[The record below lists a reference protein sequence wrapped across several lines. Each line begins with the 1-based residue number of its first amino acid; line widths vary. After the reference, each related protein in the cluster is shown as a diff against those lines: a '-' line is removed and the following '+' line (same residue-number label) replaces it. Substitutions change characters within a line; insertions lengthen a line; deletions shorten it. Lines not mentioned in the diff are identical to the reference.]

1 MPDWRDEY
9 LASLREAEQ
18 DNPVNHELIQ
28 ACSQL
33 QDRIAVLEAEKA
45 ALQETGAGAAA
56 GAPPVPA
63 SSRRDAAAAAAA
75 AAAGPAAASDPSV
88 ARLRLDLAEALRAQG
103 LLQSR
108 VKTAEGELQRL
119 RSKTADDSRA
129 IRQLTSER
137 NVLATKVR
145 DRDEELRGK
154 SKLVENVQD
163 ELLALTLQLNVTEQK
178 KAKIEAENKE
188 LVERWMKRKG
198 QEAEALNLANEPLF
212 TRRQ

>member
-18 DNPVNHELIQ
+18 NNPVNHELIQ

-45 ALQETGAGAAA
+45 ALLQETTGFGAAA
-56 GAPPVPA
+56 ATTAPTPA
-63 SSRRDAAAAAAA
+63 SSRRDAVAAATSSS
-75 AAAGPAAASDPSV
+75 PSDPSV
-88 ARLRLDLAEALRAQG
+88 AKLRLDLAEALRAQG

-108 VKTAEGELQRL
+108 VKTAEGELERL
-119 RSKTADDSRA
+119 RSKTAEDAKA

-178 KAKIEAENKE
+178 KAKIEADNKE

>member
-18 DNPVNHELIQ
+18 NNPVNHELIQ
-28 ACSQL
+28 ACKKQPLSPDPLHLQAMSANPSPTGSQL

-45 ALQETGAGAAA
+45 ALLQETTGFGAAA
-56 GAPPVPA
+56 ATTAPTPA
-63 SSRRDAAAAAAA
+63 SSRRDAVAAATSSS
-75 AAAGPAAASDPSV
+75 PSDPSV
-88 ARLRLDLAEALRAQG
+88 AKLRLDLAEALRAQG

-108 VKTAEGELQRL
+108 VKTAEGELERL
-119 RSKTADDSRA
+119 RSKTAEDAKA

-154 SKLVENVQD
+154 SKLVEVKKKKTFATPFSCHRTACP
-163 ELLALTLQLNVTEQK
+163 ALHNPI
-178 KAKIEAENKE
+178 AKTIC
-188 LVERWMKRKG
+188 
-198 QEAEALNLANEPLF
+198 
-212 TRRQ
+212 

>member
-18 DNPVNHELIQ
+18 NNPVNHELIQ

-45 ALQETGAGAAA
+45 ALLQETGSGAAA
-56 GAPPVPA
+56 TPPIPA
-63 SSRRDAAAAAAA
+63 SSRRDAV
-75 AAAGPAAASDPSV
+75 AAGPAAASDPSV
-88 ARLRLDLAEALRAQG
+88 ARLRLELAEALRAQG

-108 VKTAEGELQRL
+108 VKTAEGELERL
-119 RSKTADDSRA
+119 RSRTSDDAKA

-178 KAKIEAENKE
+178 KAKVEAENKE

>member
-108 VKTAEGELQRL
+108 VKTAEGELERL

-154 SKLVENVQD
+154 SKLVEVGLSCSLPSCGSIMSKTNSLPLPSSSTSRNRKRQRSRP
-163 ELLALTLQLNVTEQK
+163 
-178 KAKIEAENKE
+178 KIRS
-188 LVERWMKRKG
+188 L
-198 QEAEALNLANEPLF
+198 
-212 TRRQ
+212 

>member
-45 ALQETGAGAAA
+45 ALQETSAGAAA
-56 GAPPVPA
+56 GTPLVPA
-63 SSRRDAAAAAAA
+63 SSRRDAAAAA

-108 VKTAEGELQRL
+108 VKTAEGELERL